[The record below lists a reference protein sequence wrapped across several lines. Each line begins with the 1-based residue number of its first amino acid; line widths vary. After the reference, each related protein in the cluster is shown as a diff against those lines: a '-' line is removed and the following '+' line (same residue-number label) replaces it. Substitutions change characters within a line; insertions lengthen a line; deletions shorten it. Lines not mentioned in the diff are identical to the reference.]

1 MIPLVPLLKSDEH
14 LSIHPRHHHHHHF
27 PIHLLMKLPKL
38 SSYRAKRIS
47 YKRSFLIGTCGCHK
61 HWENLLSVKRK
72 RS

>member
-47 YKRSFLIGTCGCHK
+47 
-61 HWENLLSVKRK
+61 
-72 RS
+72 

>member
-14 LSIHPRHHHHHHF
+14 LSIHHRHHHHHF

-47 YKRSFLIGTCGCHK
+47 
-61 HWENLLSVKRK
+61 
-72 RS
+72 